1 MKRAKRATLAVV
13 PALTAAAVLVAVA
26 FGGGGATAA
35 SAPVEIKVLSNR
47 ADLISGGDA
56 LVQVV
61 LPAKVSVSK
70 VKIDVD
76 GRDVTSAF
84 AVRSDGRYLG
94 RVEGLQVGANVLTVR
109 APGGGARITITNWP
123 VGGPIFSGQQIQ
135 PWLCT
140 TASNGLGP
148 AQDAQCNA
156 PTTYTYKYKST
167 DPTKSGFQAYNP
179 SSPAT
184 DVALTTTDQG
194 QTVPYVVRVERGTAD
209 RGIYDVAV
217 LTDPTK
223 PWEPWA
229 SQKGWNHKLYYV
241 FGPSCGTVHSQSS
254 PNSVL

>member
-140 TASNGLGP
+140 TASTGLGP
-148 AQDAQCNA
+148 GQDAQCIA

-167 DPTKSGFQAYNP
+167 DPTKSGFQAYDPANP
-179 SSPAT
+179 QL
-184 DVALTTTDQG
+184 DVATTTTDQG
-194 QTVPYVVRVERGTAD
+194 KTVPYIIRQETGTQN
-209 RGIYDVAV
+209 RGIYRIAV
-217 LTDPTK
+217 LFDPTK
-223 PWEPWA
+223 GWEPWA
-229 SQKGWNHKLYYV
+229 AQPAWNHKLLYPY
-241 FGPSCGTVHSQSS
+241 GS
-254 PNSVL
+254 